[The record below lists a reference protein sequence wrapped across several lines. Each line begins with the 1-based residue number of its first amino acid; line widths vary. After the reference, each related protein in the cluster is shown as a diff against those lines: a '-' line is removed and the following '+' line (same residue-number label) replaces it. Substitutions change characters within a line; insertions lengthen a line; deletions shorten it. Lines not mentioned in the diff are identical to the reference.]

1 MTVITLFKKLHMLNE
16 EDSTFEMA
24 LRIISCY
31 NDIDMATNVIQ
42 DILDSADEIVTNKEQ
57 AEFYFDIILN
67 IYDEKEVFRDPYF
80 YKEILDTLIKNYEKL
95 NLYYTDYIR
104 DKNLDIPITYHA
116 LLKFVSRKPEG
127 SE

>member
-1 MTVITLFKKLHMLNE
+1 MTLFKKLHMLNE